1 MIQFHEITSQNVW
14 KIATLSV
21 FEEQKDFVATNFE
34 SLAEAYAYRN
44 EGSFAWPLAIYDNE
58 TPVGFLMFGYGNSDP
73 EDPPIAKGNYCL
85 VRLMLDKTQQGK
97 GYFTPIMNEIIQTL
111 RAEPA
116 GKADFLWLSYEKE
129 NTHAAALYH
138 RAGFTENGELC
149 GDEIVAVRP
158 LNAALCEDVADLSDG
173 EICLRLT
180 NSTPAVPEK
189 GFFPAY
195 KFNICLADGTPV
207 GRCDLR
213 FGHNV
218 KTYIGGNIGYSVDEA
233 YRGHHYAAKACRL
246 LFGLAKRHGF
256 DHLFITC
263 DPENVPSYK
272 TCEAAGGNL
281 LEIADVP
288 EEDDMYERGMRKV
301 CVFRF
306 EL

>member
-1 MIQFHEITSQNVW
+1 MIRFCEITSENVW
-14 KIATLSV
+14 KIISLSV
-21 FEEQKDFVATNFE
+21 FEEQKDFVATNLE

-44 EGSFAWPLAIYDNE
+44 EGSFAWPLAIYDNDI
-58 TPVGFLMFGYGNSDP
+58 PIGFLMFGYSDTDP
-73 EDPPIAKGNYCL
+73 EDPPIAKNNYCL
-85 VRLMLDKTQQGK
+85 VRLMLDKAQQGK
-97 GYFTPIMNEIIQTL
+97 GYFSPIMEEILHTL
-111 RAEPA
+111 RANPA

-138 RAGFTENGELC
+138 RAGFTENGEFC

-158 LNAALCEDVADLSDG
+158 LDPILCDDVAGLSDG
-173 EICLRLT
+173 EICLRLIA
-180 NSTPAVPEK
+180 STPAVLEK
-189 GFFPAY
+189 DFFPAY
-195 KFNICLADGTPV
+195 KFNICLFDGAPI

-213 FGHNV
+213 FGHNA

-263 DPENVPSYK
+263 DPENAPSYK
-272 TCEAAGGNL
+272 TCEAVGGKL
-281 LEIADVP
+281 LEIAAVP
-288 EEDDMYERGMRKV
+288 EDDELYERGMRKV

-306 EL
+306 DL